1 MNTLKFIN
9 IRYLIAIII
18 FATISG
24 WLSYYIYL
32 TSSSLYL
39 EAEHSIT
46 QLQKKRK
53 AVAGMSW
60 AARERSLLLFN
71 IYIEQDVFKR
81 DDLKLKMTTL
91 AHHFNTNMLSFEK
104 ANLSDA
110 EKTIFDKVIK
120 MVKAN
125 APVHLEAAGLMVSD
139 EMELANKILF
149 GTVIPNQE
157 EVLHEFDEIL
167 NLIDVN
173 VRDEI
178 GRLQSLQ
185 NLTNKYILELVFL
198 VLSGI
203 FILFFIIY
211 TKTKK
216 RESELKELVV
226 ERTQQSEQA
235 HAQMKSLV
243 ENSSDGIISI
253 DINHNIVLFNPA
265 AESIFQHKKEDVL
278 GKSLTMLLPDAVH
291 HNHHRHVVTFGDGEE
306 SHSRLMTSRSEIQGK
321 RKDGTLFDAEASIS
335 KSSVDGDTYFTAFIR
350 DVTDRRK
357 AEEEIRRLAMFDS
370 LTGLAN
376 KHYFETLL
384 KEAIA
389 YTSRFPTNKIA
400 LFLLD
405 LDFFKKVN
413 DTHGHAVG
421 DALLKR
427 VADTLKEHVR
437 EVDVVCRLGGDEFSI
452 LLQGIEVHD
461 QAGIVAAKLIAAL
474 SELKNIDNHEVEC
487 GVSIG
492 ITFCPEFGTDSELLF
507 RQADKMMYK
516 SKEAGR
522 NTYRIYTGQDINSDS

>member
-1 MNTLKFIN
+1 MGL
-9 IRYLIAIII
+9 II

-39 EAEHSIT
+39 EAENSIT

-71 IYIEQDVFKR
+71 IYIEKDVFKR
-81 DDLKLKMTTL
+81 DSLKLKMTTL
-91 AHHFNTNMLSFEK
+91 AHHFNKNMSSLEK
-104 ANLSDA
+104 TNLSNA
-110 EKTIFDKVIK
+110 EKTAFDEVMQ
-120 MVKAN
+120 MVKVN
-125 APVHLEAAGLMVSD
+125 APIHLEAAELMVSD
-139 EMELANKILF
+139 QMEQADKILF
-149 GTVIPNQE
+149 GTVIPDQE
-157 EVLHEFDEIL
+157 KVLHKFDEIM
-167 NLIDVN
+167 NLIDAN

-203 FILFFIIY
+203 FTIFFIIY

-235 HAQMKSLV
+235 HAQIKSLV

-253 DINHNIVLFNPA
+253 DINNNIVLFNPA
-265 AESIFQHKKEDVL
+265 AESIFQYKKKDVI
-278 GKSLTMLLPDAVH
+278 GKSLTILLPDTVH
-291 HNHHRHVVTFGDGEE
+291 HNHHIHVTTFGDSEE

-321 RKDGTLFDAEASIS
+321 RKDETLFHAEASIS

-350 DVTDRRK
+350 DITDRKK
-357 AEEEIRRLAMFDS
+357 AEEEIRHLAMFDS

-376 KHYFETLL
+376 RHYFETLL

-389 YTSRFPTNKIA
+389 YTSRFPANKIA
-400 LFLLD
+400 LLLLD

-427 VADTLKEHVR
+427 IADTLKEHVR
-437 EVDVVCRLGGDEFSI
+437 EVDVVGRLGGDEFSI
-452 LLQGIEVHD
+452 LLQGIEMHD
-461 QAGIVAAKLIAAL
+461 QAGMVANKLIAAL
-474 SELKNIDNHEVEC
+474 SELQNIDNHEVEC

-522 NTYRIYTGQDINSDS
+522 NTYKIYTGQDINSDS